1 MATKLLD
8 FIYATMYKRVNDP
21 DSPYWLPTV
30 LKDVRTSDG
39 RTLNPLAVD
48 TWDIG
53 ELGGDEGKTIGDTI
67 ASAWWMFVGA
77 AFDDAK
83 DRGVSGLP
91 DNLDP
96 FTSQRDADHPF
107 PTLSL
112 TAVTVE
118 GLPNASVGELQNLTP
133 TDNGYRGTVR
143 VTTAAYDTHGW
154 QKQITVKGTYS
165 LVQHVVV
172 IDDPGDGGG
181 GDGLKPPTK
190 VVVKGLEGVEW
201 PRQEIEGHGQ
211 FTVTARDLV
220 FDVVLRAEATGSGT
234 DRTPQLAV
242 ESITVTSQPVFH
254 LDKDSLTIEGSTI
267 DAQTLDVW
275 KQAAADAFN
284 SADAG
289 KALTAKLVG
298 TLADPSFR
306 DQFSSTVTA
315 QLDKALDGVL
325 GAVPKGT
332 LPSDD
337 SGFPAKYGPLEIYLF
352 DRLRASVNDTASG
365 FYPPTVVLG
374 ASSPTLEPYALA
386 DIDLGSYKIGVA
398 TADLSFKG
406 GSIKGISN
414 ILIPVKDAALTEG
427 GIGATLRFGRLPG
440 DAKVPAPPLTITGT
454 GVVSFP
460 DADTDADAAAG
471 AEADAGAG
479 AAAGAGAGA
488 APEHAPSDDDT
499 IEGDITV
506 TIAQPSA
513 TAALSFTGRDADEL
527 TIGLDALT
535 LAIATQD
542 LQVTI
547 HLKEPSP
554 LEKIIQ
560 QVLNKDEVKQKIIDG
575 VQSTADTHRAD
586 IAKELT
592 DNARTVIHA
601 KLEG

>member
-1 MATKLLD
+1 MATELIN

-21 DSPYWLPTV
+21 GSPYWLPAV
-30 LKDVRTSDG
+30 LKDVRTPDG
-39 RTLNPLAVD
+39 HTLNPLNVD

-53 ELGGDEGKTIGDTI
+53 ELAGAEGKTIGDTI
-67 ASAWWMFVGA
+67 ASAWWIFVGA

-83 DRGVSGLP
+83 DRGVPDLP

-96 FTSQRDADHPF
+96 FTSQRDADRPY
-107 PTLSL
+107 PTLKL
-112 TAVTVE
+112 TSVTVD
-118 GLPNASVGELQNLTP
+118 GLPNASVGELQNLKP
-133 TDNGYRGTVR
+133 TENGYRGTIR

-181 GDGLKPPTK
+181 GDDLKPPTK
-190 VVVKGLEGVEW
+190 VVVNGLEGVEW

-211 FTVTARDLV
+211 FTVTAQGLV
-220 FDVVLRAEATGSGT
+220 FDVVLRAEATGTGAG
-234 DRTPQLAV
+234 RTPRLTV
-242 ESITVTSQPVFH
+242 ESITVASQPTFH
-254 LDKDSLTIEGSTI
+254 LDEKSLTIEGGTI
-267 DAQTLDVW
+267 DQATLGIW

-289 KALTAKLVG
+289 KALTGKLVD

-315 QLDKALDGVL
+315 QLVKALDGVL
-325 GAVPKGT
+325 GAVPKGS

-337 SGFPAKYGPLEIYLF
+337 SGFPAKYGPLEVYLF
-352 DRLRASVNDTASG
+352 DRLRASVNDTGSG

-374 ASSPTLEPYALA
+374 ATGPTLEPYDLG

-398 TADLSFKG
+398 TANLGFKR
-406 GSIKGISN
+406 GSVKGISN
-414 ILIPVKDAALTEG
+414 VLIPVKDAALTDG
-427 GIGATLRFGRLPG
+427 GIGATLRFGQLPG
-440 DAKVPAPPLTITGT
+440 GARVPAPPLTITGRWS
-454 GVVSFP
+454 VSFP
-460 DADTDADAAAG
+460 DSVAAA
-471 AEADAGAG
+471 A
-479 AAAGAGAGA
+479 A
-488 APEHAPSDDDT
+488 APEQATASDDDT
-499 IEGDITV
+499 IEGDIT
-506 TIAQPSA
+506 IKIDHPRA
-513 TAALSFTGRDADEL
+513 TTGLSFSGRDADEL

-535 LAIATQD
+535 LAIATKD
-542 LQVTI
+542 LQITVDFDQPTI
-547 HLKEPSP
+547 WKAAI
-554 LEKIIQ
+554 EK
-560 QVLNKDEVKQKIIDG
+560 VLNKDEVKQKIING

-592 DNARTVIHA
+592 DNARAVIHT

>member
-1 MATKLLD
+1 MATELIN
-8 FIYATMYKRVNDP
+8 FIYATMYKRVNDQ

-30 LKDVRTSDG
+30 LKDVRTPDG
-39 RTLNPLAVD
+39 RTLNPLNVD

-53 ELGGDEGKTIGDTI
+53 ELDGAEGKAIGDTI
-67 ASAWWMFVGA
+67 ASAWWIFVGA

-83 DRGVSGLP
+83 DRGVPDLP

-96 FTSQRDADHPF
+96 FTSQRDADRPY
-107 PTLSL
+107 PSL
-112 TAVTVE
+112 ALTSVTVD
-118 GLPNASVGELQNLTP
+118 GLPNASVGELQHLTP
-133 TDNGYRGTVR
+133 TENGYRGTIR

-172 IDDPGDGGG
+172 IDDPGDGSG

-190 VVVKGLEGVEW
+190 VVVHGLEGVEW

-211 FTVTARDLV
+211 FALTAQNLA
-220 FDVVLRAEATGSGT
+220 FDVVLCAEATGTGA
-234 DRTPQLAV
+234 DRTPQLTV
-242 ESITVTSQPVFH
+242 ESITVASQPTFH
-254 LDKDSLTIEGSTI
+254 LDEKSLTIEGSTI
-267 DAQTLDVW
+267 DEATLDVW
-275 KQAAADAFN
+275 KQAAASAFN
-284 SADAG
+284 APDAG
-289 KALTAKLVG
+289 QALTAKLVD
-298 TLADPSFR
+298 TLAAPSFR

-315 QLDKALDGVL
+315 QLVKALDGVL
-325 GAVPKGT
+325 GAVPTGS
-332 LPSDD
+332 LPSGD
-337 SGFPAKYGPLEIYLF
+337 SGFPPKYGPLEVYLF
-352 DRLRASVNDTASG
+352 DRLRASVNDAGSG

-374 ASSPTLEPYALA
+374 ATDPTLEPYSLG

-398 TADLSFKG
+398 PADLSFKG

-414 ILIPVKDAALTEG
+414 VLIPVKDAALTDG
-427 GIGATLRFGRLPG
+427 GIGVALRFGQLLV

-460 DADTDADAAAG
+460 DAAAA
-471 AEADAGAG
+471 
-479 AAAGAGAGA
+479 AAAALECA
-488 APEHAPSDDDT
+488 AASDDDT

-506 TIAQPSA
+506 TINQPSA
-513 TAALSFTGRDADEL
+513 LAGLSFTGRDADEL

-535 LAIATQD
+535 LAIATKD

-547 HLKEPSP
+547 KLKEPSP
-554 LEKIIQ
+554 FEQIIQ

-592 DNARTVIHA
+592 DNARTVIRT

>member
-1 MATKLLD
+1 MATELMNFL
-8 FIYATMYKRVNDP
+8 YATMYKRVNDP

-30 LKDVRTSDG
+30 LKDVRTTDG
-39 RTLNPLAVD
+39 HTLNPLNVD

-53 ELGGDEGKTIGDTI
+53 ELDGAEGKAIGDTI
-67 ASAWWMFVGA
+67 ASAWWIFVGS

-83 DRGVSGLP
+83 DRGVPDLP

-96 FTSQRDADHPF
+96 FTSQRDADRPY
-107 PTLSL
+107 PSLSL
-112 TAVTVE
+112 TSVTVD
-118 GLPNASVGELQNLTP
+118 GLANASVGELQHLTP
-133 TDNGYRGTVR
+133 TENGYRGTIR

-172 IDDPGDGGG
+172 IDDPGDGTG
-181 GDGLKPPTK
+181 GDDLKPPTK
-190 VVVKGLEGVEW
+190 VVVNGLEGVEW

-211 FTVTARDLV
+211 FAVTAQDLA
-220 FDVVLRAEATGSGT
+220 FDVVLCAEATGTGA
-234 DRTPQLAV
+234 DRAPRLTV
-242 ESITVTSQPVFH
+242 ESITVASQPTFH
-254 LDKDSLTIEGSTI
+254 LDEKSLTIEGSTI
-267 DAQTLDVW
+267 DEATLDIW

-284 SADAG
+284 APDAG
-289 KALTAKLVG
+289 QALTAKLVA

-306 DQFSSTVTA
+306 DQFSSTVTT
-315 QLDKALDGVL
+315 QLVKALDGVL
-325 GAVPKGT
+325 GAVPTGS

-337 SGFPAKYGPLEIYLF
+337 SGFPPKYGPLEVYLF
-352 DRLRASVNDTASG
+352 DRLRASVNDTGSG
-365 FYPPTVVLG
+365 FYPPSVVLG
-374 ASSPTLEPYALA
+374 ATDPTLEPYSLG
-386 DIDLGSYKIGVA
+386 DIELGSYKIGVA

-414 ILIPVKDAALTEG
+414 VLIPVKDAALTDG
-427 GIGATLRFGRLPG
+427 GIGVTLRFGQLPG
-440 DAKVPAPPLTITGT
+440 DAKVPGPPLTITGT

-460 DADTDADAAAG
+460 DTAAAP
-471 AEADAGAG
+471 A
-479 AAAGAGAGA
+479 A
-488 APEHAPSDDDT
+488 APERAAASDDDT

-506 TIAQPSA
+506 TIDQPSA
-513 TAALSFTGRDADEL
+513 TAALSFSGRDADEL

-535 LAIATQD
+535 LAIATKD

-547 HLKEPSP
+547 KLKEPSP
-554 LEKIIQ
+554 FEQIIQ

-575 VQSTADTHRAD
+575 VQSTADTHRTD

-592 DNARTVIHA
+592 DNARTVIRT